1 MKAMPVLVAAAL
13 LLTVPRT
20 QDKPAASKVDGASA
34 ETQQAPAAEWPV
46 AKPAD
51 HEKVL
56 AQVEQLKKADAKLH
70 EEAKKRLVAL
80 GPVAAPLVMGHVT
93 DRADAAPLNRHLF
106 LVLDQLLQRDHGALM
121 AREAKK
127 PKVELRRYLV
137 RRLCRFAEPTLLAQ
151 LTATMQDK
159 DEQTAFYAALGAL
172 ALKHREALGPVLD
185 YSKLHWPEV
194 SALVAETLPA
204 AKGRETAEWVFE
216 RIAKATAADQ
226 MAGLRLLRSLTDL
239 SQAPLL
245 KTYLAASDHAVK
257 REAVNVARA
266 LHGEA
271 PVDNLPVFQV
281 IEMAKAWQQKL
292 Q

>member
-70 EEAKKRLVAL
+70 E
-80 GPVAAPLVMGHVT
+80 
-93 DRADAAPLNRHLF
+93 
-106 LVLDQLLQRDHGALM
+106 
-121 AREAKK
+121 EAKK